1 MEILI
6 LQYALLLL
14 VCFWWVKPL
23 ASLKMGRHVR
33 LPLFSF
39 LCIFVLLFLGCY
51 ILVQEIKPVEQITVF
66 YNIVFLCVNMILY
79 LLVPGGYL
87 YLRNEFNDAPLRK
100 ADWIHILP
108 ALLYAILFVTPYF
121 FYGQR
126 FVILENR
133 PTIFLTLYGYCTIG
147 VYILLAMKFFIAQFQ
162 YFSDSKRKKKGNAS
176 SERPANPQEPR
187 AHEVLV
193 GSIAFDT
200 EQLTKMDETLR
211 TFLLAHQPYLQRGYN
226 LKQLSDDTNIPLHH
240 LSAFINQYYG
250 IHFNDLINEYRVQYC
265 QVKIKNDEW
274 RSKTLEAIAEE
285 SGFNNRNT
293 FAAAFKKVTGFN
305 PSDFLK
311 MVKRQQIA

>member
-14 VCFWWVKPL
+14 ICFWCVKPL
-23 ASLKMGRHVR
+23 ASLKMGRYVKM
-33 LPLFSF
+33 PLFSF

-51 ILVQEIKPVEQITVF
+51 ILIKEIKPMQQVTIF
-66 YNIVFLCVNMILY
+66 YNIVFLCVNMALY
-79 LLVPGGYL
+79 LLVPAGYL
-87 YLRNEFNDAPLRK
+87 YMRSEFNGVHLRK
-100 ADWIHILP
+100 TDWIHILP
-108 ALLYAILFVTPYF
+108 ALLYAGLFVVPYF
-121 FYGQR
+121 FYSQH
-126 FVILENR
+126 FVIFESR
-133 PTIFLTLYGYCTIG
+133 PALFLTLYGYCTIG
-147 VYILLAMKFFIAQFQ
+147 IYILLAMKFFIGHFQ
-162 YFSDSKRKKKGNAS
+162 SFSDSKKKKKGGAS
-176 SERPANPQEPR
+176 DKPAIPQEQR
-187 AHEVLV
+187 VHEVLV
-193 GSIAFDT
+193 GSISFDN
-200 EQLTKMDETLR
+200 EQLSKMDETLR

-226 LKQLSDDTNIPLHH
+226 LKQLSDDTGIPLHH
-240 LSAFINQYYG
+240 LSAFINQYYR